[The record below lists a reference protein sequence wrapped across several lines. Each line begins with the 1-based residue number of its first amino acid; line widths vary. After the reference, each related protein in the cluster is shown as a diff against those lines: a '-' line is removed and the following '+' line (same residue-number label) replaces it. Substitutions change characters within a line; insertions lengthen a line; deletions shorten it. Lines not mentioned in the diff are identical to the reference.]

1 MSDRQCDVGS
11 AESIPVSDSK
21 TGSVSRRQ
29 FALGSAATALTA
41 GLAGCSGVIGSS
53 SDDENTVTMLLT
65 PGTPAD
71 ARRRYKPVQNLLNAE
86 IDGVTFEMTVPTD
99 YSAILPALDSEQAEI
114 GMDDVTLISNPD
126 LMDVYGTTVTGGS
139 AFYFSVMLTQPDSD
153 VQGPADV
160 EGKTWAFADRLS
172 TSGSIFALYTLQEAG
187 LDIGEAPT
195 GDPVDFEGSWTDHN
209 QAIRR
214 VANDEAIGAT
224 TWGGNGLPHIPESYE
239 SDFPERVREQSSFL
253 DTIDTEEPKLRPI
266 WFSFPIPKQPV
277 YARNTWNSPKKQEI
291 GNVLRN
297 STEEQIQEYYP
308 SDYNEE
314 ELPFTTLEDTSIE
327 TYQPV
332 IERMN
337 AVGIDPAA

>member
-99 YSAILPALDSEQAEI
+99 YSAILPALESEQAEI
-114 GMDDVTLISNPD
+114 GMDDVTVLANPD
-126 LMDVYGTTVTGGS
+126 KMDIYGSTVTGGS
-139 AFYFSVMLTQPDSD
+139 AFYFSLMVVPPEESEI
-153 VQGPADV
+153 QGPADV
-160 EGKTWAFADRLS
+160 EGRTWAFADRLS
-172 TSGSIFALYTLQEAG
+172 TSGSIFALYSLQEAG
-187 LDIGEAPT
+187 LDIGEAPK
-195 GDPVDFEGSWTDHN
+195 GDPVDFEGSWTDHD
-209 QAIRR
+209 QALQR
-214 VANDEAIGAT
+214 VAEGQADGAT
-224 TWGGNGLPHIPESYE
+224 TWGGNGIPHLAEGSEVP
-239 SDFPERVREQSSFL
+239 DRVNENSSFL
-253 DTIDTEEPKLRPI
+253 ETMGTEQPRFKAV
-266 WFSFPIPKQPV
+266 WWSFPIPKQPM
-277 YARNTWNSPKKQEI
+277 YARTTWDSPIKQEV
-291 GNVLRN
+291 GEVLRG
-297 STEEQIQEYYP
+297 SDKEQIKQHYP
-308 SDYNEE
+308 ADYNED
-314 ELPFTTLEDTSIE
+314 ELPFTTLTNTSIE
-327 TYQPV
+327 DYQPI

-337 AVGIDPAA
+337 AVGIEPGE